1 MLNKCIANCKEICAS
16 YLGCR
21 GLKCTVL
28 TIVSFSGISVMRM
41 STAKLVRW

>member
-21 GLKCTVL
+21 GLKTICTNHCV
-28 TIVSFSGISVMRM
+28 IFWHVCYAHEHGK
-41 STAKLVRW
+41 AC